1 MASYHY
7 MARDRS
13 GQSVSGRLDLP
24 SRAQAL
30 RRLRSQGLTPVS
42 LAEVP
47 LGQPSEARQRPP
59 RERAARQGTA
69 PSARRAVGA
78 RGVPREREVDE
89 FLRILLGLLKGGMTI
104 GDAVRQLRDR
114 AASAPV
120 RALAEKVWAR
130 LSDGATLGGALRE
143 AAPSARRETMNAV
156 IEIGEQ
162 TGNLPPILAELVEQ
176 RAEARAV
183 RKKLVGSLLYPGF
196 LFLMA
201 VLVAAFLLFF
211 LMPQVRSTVEGLGSG
226 LSPMATFLLGAS
238 NLLLLAAPLLGTLLV
253 LAGLGAAWM
262 KRREG
267 GAARLDR
274 WILRLPLVGGMVKDA
289 EVFRVCSLLSLLL
302 GSGIH
307 ASEAFLLTRQSLRNR
322 ELQRRFEEVR
332 QEINEGAYVAV
343 SLRQHDVLHPT
354 AADLLKVGE
363 ETGELAEGFA
373 NLRNDY
379 RDSLSERLRR
389 LTLGVSGC
397 AIGGAFLF
405 VAMVAL
411 AVVTSIFQVGNS
423 IGL

>member
-1 MASYHY
+1 MSSFQYT
-7 MARDRS
+7 ARDSS
-13 GQSVSGRLDLP
+13 GQSISGRLDLP

-42 LAEVP
+42 LAEIQTSRPEGSRRRPQAAVRGP
-47 LGQPSEARQRPP
+47 EPSRP
-59 RERAARQGTA
+59 GKA
-69 PSARRAVGA
+69 PGA
-78 RGVPREREVDE
+78 PREREVDE

-114 AASAPV
+114 ATAAPV
-120 RALAEKVWAR
+120 RTLAEKVWAR
-130 LSDGATLGGALRE
+130 LSDGATLGQALRE
-143 AAPSARRETMNAV
+143 AAPSGRRETLNAV

-162 TGNLPPILAELVEQ
+162 TGNLPPILAELVQQ

-183 RKKLVGSLLYPGF
+183 RKKMISSLLYPGF
-196 LFLMA
+196 LFVMA
-201 VLVAAFLLFF
+201 LVVAAFLLFF

-226 LSPMATFLLGAS
+226 LSPMASFLLGAS
-238 NLLLLAAPLLGTLLV
+238 NLLLLAAPLLGTLAV
-253 LAGLGAAWM
+253 LGTLGAWWM
-262 KRREG
+262 KRTEE

-274 WILRLPLVGGMVKDA
+274 WILRLPLLGAMVKDA

-307 ASEAFLLTRQSLRNR
+307 ASEAFRLTRQALRNR
-322 ELQRRFEEVR
+322 ELRRRFEEVR
-332 QEINEGAYVAV
+332 QDVNEGAYVAT
-343 SLRQHDVLHPT
+343 SLSQHGLLHPT
-354 AADLLKVGE
+354 ASDLLKVGE
-363 ETGELAEGFA
+363 EVGELAGGFA